1 MPNIVKSSK
10 RNIYMAEN
18 IFSKMVGKKV
28 VVRSI
33 NAGVFFGTLE
43 SVTPDGLSCV
53 ITKARKLWYW
63 EGAAAVE
70 ELAMSGTRIPDKCK
84 FTVTVESIGIAGIC
98 QIIPATDQA
107 AESIEGVSDWKA

>member
-1 MPNIVKSSK
+1 
-10 RNIYMAEN
+10 MAEN

-43 SVTPDGLSCV
+43 SVTDDGCSCE
-53 ITKARKLWYW
+53 ISKARKLWYW

-70 ELAMSGTRIPDKCK
+70 ELASNGTRLPEKCK
-84 FTVTVESIGIAGIC
+84 FTVTVESIAITGIC
-98 QIIPATDQA
+98 QIIPATDDA
-107 AESIEGVSDWKA
+107 AKSIEGVPEWKA